1 MPEARIL
8 IANRGEIAV
17 RIIRTCREMEIPTV
31 AVYSDADRDAL
42 FVEMADQ
49 AYHLGPAAPAESYLN
64 VAKILDVARK
74 ARATMIH
81 PGYGFLAE
89 NPDFARAVTDAGLT
103 FIGPGWRAMALLGDK
118 VAARQAAVRAG
129 APVVPGTQDPVTP
142 EEARDEAD
150 RIGFPLVVKAAF
162 GGGGKGMRLVEALDE
177 LEPALERSAREA

>member
-17 RIIRTCREMEIPTV
+17 RVIRTCREMEIPTV

-49 AYHLGPAAPAESYLN
+49 AYHLGPASPAESYLN
-64 VAKILDVARK
+64 VPKLLDVARR
-74 ARATMIH
+74 ARATMVH

-89 NPDFARAVTDAGLT
+89 NPDFARAVTDAGLS

-118 VAARQAAVRAG
+118 VAARLAAARAG

-142 EEARDEAD
+142 DEARREAE
-150 RIGFPLVVKAAF
+150 RIRLPRVVKAAF
-162 GGGGKGMRLVEALDE
+162 GGGGKGMRLVPTPKQRD
-177 LEPALERSAREA
+177 PAV